1 MNSSAARSTSP
12 AAAAADRPRLRV
24 TGHPEPDEGR
34 KGHVEAVDFN
44 GTRYAEIIWAD
55 ATVSETTFFSPAE
68 SSFQFGLLAHQAGFV
83 EPAHYH
89 QPFSRQIDDLQQMF
103 VVQRGVVAVE
113 LFADDGSRLREIT
126 LRAGDAIVLIHG
138 VHAIRVLE
146 DMQCITVKQG
156 PFLGAEHDKVF
167 VEVER

>member
-1 MNSSAARSTSP
+1 MA
-12 AAAAADRPRLRV
+12 
-24 TGHPEPDEGR
+24 
-34 KGHVEAVDFN
+34 VESVEYG

-55 ATVSETTFFSPAE
+55 TRVGTTTFFSPAE
-68 SSFQFGLLAHQAGFV
+68 SSFQFGLLAHEADFV
-83 EPAHYH
+83 EPPHFH
-89 QPFSRQIDDLQQMF
+89 RPFQRTIDDLQQMF

-113 LFADDGSRLREIT
+113 LFSDDGRPLREIV

-156 PFLGAEHDKVF
+156 PFLGPQNDKVF
-167 VEVER
+167 VEVRR